1 MTPRKRLLRAAI
13 ATAAFVTVVV
23 CAAALPYAGSALVVS
38 SPLSSPDAIV
48 SLASHE
54 WERLPAAAELARR
67 HPRALVVLTLPQ
79 TVTEFNCHDC
89 VHRAER
95 LMNAGVEVG
104 RIRVVPLTLGG
115 TFGEARAV
123 RAFVAEHHL
132 KSVLVVT
139 SPYHTSR
146 SLATFRHVLRDAGAA
161 VGVVPAS
168 KTSPA
173 RPELWWV
180 SPYDRAYVPYE
191 WAARVHYQLWH
202 GIKMS

>member
-1 MTPRKRLLRAAI
+1 MTPRTRLLRGALAA
-13 ATAAFVTVVV
+13 AACVLVVG

-38 SPLSSPDAIV
+38 SPLSAPDAIV

-54 WERLPAAAELARR
+54 WERLPATAELAHR

-79 TVTEFNCHDC
+79 PVTPFNCHDC

-95 LMNAGVEVG
+95 LMNAGVAVG
-104 RIRVVPLTLGG
+104 RIRVVPLTVGG
-115 TFGEARAV
+115 TYGEAVAV
-123 RAFVAEHHL
+123 RGLVTEHHL
-132 KSVLVVT
+132 RSVLVVT

-146 SLATFRHVLRDAGAA
+146 SMATFRQVLGEDGVT

-173 RPELWWV
+173 RPEIWWAR
-180 SPYDRAYVPYE
+180 SYDRAYVTYE
-191 WAARVHYQLWH
+191 WAAVLYYRVRH
-202 GIKMS
+202 GVRY

>member
-1 MTPRKRLLRAAI
+1 MTPRTRLLSSGL
-13 ATAAFVTVVV
+13 ATASFVLVVG
-23 CAAALPYAGSALVVS
+23 CAAALPYAGTALVVS

-54 WERLPAAAELARR
+54 WERLPATAELSRR
-67 HPRALVVLTLPQ
+67 YPKAQVVLTLPQ
-79 TVTEFNCHDC
+79 PVTQFNCHDC

-115 TFGEARAV
+115 TYGEAMAV
-123 RAFVAEHHL
+123 RGLVTEHHL

-139 SPYHTSR
+139 SPYHTRR
-146 SLATFRHVLRDAGAA
+146 SLATFRKALDDVGAA
-161 VGVVPAS
+161 VGVAPAS

-173 RPELWWV
+173 RPELWWAR
-180 SPYDRAYVPYE
+180 SYDRAYVAYE
-191 WAARVHYQLWH
+191 WAARLYYWLRH
-202 GIKMS
+202 